1 MRIQKTF
8 HLLKKIRASSFPWG
22 LEKIE
27 KLIGP
32 SEHNRMYL
40 KSILFYLALAILIII
55 LIPFGHDSYFH
66 LQRINA
72 IAQEFSHNGIF
83 SLPVRMYTSTL
94 QQYGYASPLFYP
106 DLLLYLPAFF
116 VYIGIKTILAY
127 KMMLVTILFFSA
139 FSMYFF
145 LDRMSKNKEMALL
158 GAILYISN
166 PYFLTDLLNRGA
178 VGESFAFVFLPMAFY
193 GWYSIVVSE
202 QQNSRDWLFLAFGM
216 SGLILSHL
224 ISAVLCAIILL
235 IYGII
240 NIKSFYKSSGRILN
254 LCFAVISTI
263 GLTAFFV
270 FPMFEQ
276 LLATKF
282 YVTTVRISD
291 FVTSSRT
298 IPYHGLFTSWEL
310 LNSIKM
316 LLKLD
321 ITFISYKW
329 YPGWIGIAFAVCL
342 FLRVKYRKQLDSRF
356 YNHMLI
362 AAFASLLFCLPIFP
376 HEPLDKMLKFIQ
388 FPWRILLFFA
398 FFSSLFLAY
407 TLRRIDQKKVTS
419 VTLVI
424 LLSIAT
430 INIILIFAPSV
441 KNVIVQQK
449 MPNYY
454 TDTTMVGG
462 AEYLPA
468 EVPSKN
474 YILDRG
480 EVIKSNYS
488 TRWTAFTRKNGVL
501 RFIFLDNTHQDTYYE
516 LPLLMYKGYQAYDL
530 KTGKNIPFRM
540 SQNGLVQIAT
550 NAPEGDI
557 LVWYE
562 GTLVQKRSSLITL
575 ATMILLLIVHRRRRV
590 TKLQESNEFF
600 ESIEQ
605 IRPTE

>member
-1 MRIQKTF
+1 
-8 HLLKKIRASSFPWG
+8 
-22 LEKIE
+22 
-27 KLIGP
+27 
-32 SEHNRMYL
+32 
-40 KSILFYLALAILIII
+40 
-55 LIPFGHDSYFH
+55 
-66 LQRINA
+66 
-72 IAQEFSHNGIF
+72 
-83 SLPVRMYTSTL
+83 
-94 QQYGYASPLFYP
+94 
-106 DLLLYLPAFF
+106 
-116 VYIGIKTILAY
+116 
-127 KMMLVTILFFSA
+127 
-139 FSMYFF
+139 
-145 LDRMSKNKEMALL
+145 
-158 GAILYISN
+158 
-166 PYFLTDLLNRGA
+166 
-178 VGESFAFVFLPMAFY
+178 
-193 GWYSIVVSE
+193 
-202 QQNSRDWLFLAFGM
+202 
-216 SGLILSHL
+216 
-224 ISAVLCAIILL
+224 
-235 IYGII
+235 
-240 NIKSFYKSSGRILN
+240 
-254 LCFAVISTI
+254 
-263 GLTAFFV
+263 
-270 FPMFEQ
+270 
-276 LLATKF
+276 
-282 YVTTVRISD
+282 
-291 FVTSSRT
+291 
-298 IPYHGLFTSWEL
+298 
-310 LNSIKM
+310 M

-575 ATMILLLIVHRRRRV
+575 ATLILLLIVHRRRRV

-600 ESIEQ
+600 ETIEQ
-605 IRPTE
+605 IRPSE